1 MGVVARGVLW
11 EQVKVENM
19 GAKGKKGGGTA
30 RRESVG
36 AHQSKE
42 GRGLG

>member
-1 MGVVARGVLW
+1 MGVVARGILW

-19 GAKGKKGGGTA
+19 ESKGKKGGWTV

>member
-11 EQVKVENM
+11 ELVKVENIE
-19 GAKGKKGGGTA
+19 AKGKKGGGTA
-30 RRESVG
+30 RRESMG

-42 GRGLG
+42 ERGLG